1 MNELIPLNPYGF
13 KSLNQEF
20 LDLRRDFENAFFGNC
35 DGSKNLA
42 IMLTEGLEAYYKM
55 IQIGAAA
62 YPDDKS
68 CMEAILNGL
77 TAREYVLANMILMER
92 GNAND

>member
-13 KSLNQEF
+13 KNLSQEF

-35 DGSKNLA
+35 DGSKNLVA
-42 IMLTEGLEAYYKM
+42 MLTEGQEAYYKM
-55 IQIGAAA
+55 IRIGAAT

-68 CMEAILNGL
+68 CMIAILDGL
-77 TAREYVLANMILMER
+77 TAREYVLANMILMGR
-92 GNAND
+92 GGAND